1 MRRGWPLAGR
11 RRRYVQ
17 AVTSPHPHAK
27 RGRAIWWFRAGALAF
42 VVAYLLLPY
51 SLTVYVPI
59 WLPFLCVLA
68 VEVQFFVSGL
78 RSSPGQRPASGIRGG
93 PQEHDLVELSDW
105 SELDLPQGGTLHLGE
120 GELTAAEVAHWAALH
135 AHELAALP
143 PGDYEVGPLRLEDG
157 PEALPRR
164 VPAVTASTAR
174 RLPRWRHI
182 ATAAALV
189 LLTAALL
196 LVWRPGSW
204 QRLSEPTRASAQALY
219 SQIATSIA
227 GHPAQVHC
235 DTGGHH
241 VGVTQDADGLA
252 AVGGRQAWLTPAICY
267 TLYQLK
273 TRRIRPDSSA
283 AGRAIAVLA
292 HEAWHLRGEA
302 SEALAN
308 CYGYQSGVNVGVE
321 LGLSEAAA
329 RHLMREQLADNPI
342 DYAGSPAY
350 LVPSE
355 CHNNG
360 AYDLHPRDPDFP

>member
-1 MRRGWPLAGR
+1 L
-11 RRRYVQ
+11 
-17 AVTSPHPHAK
+17 
-27 RGRAIWWFRAGALAF
+27 
-42 VVAYLLLPY
+42 
-51 SLTVYVPI
+51 
-59 WLPFLCVLA
+59 
-68 VEVQFFVSGL
+68 
-78 RSSPGQRPASGIRGG
+78 
-93 PQEHDLVELSDW
+93 
-105 SELDLPQGGTLHLGE
+105 
-120 GELTAAEVAHWAALH
+120 
-135 AHELAALP
+135 
-143 PGDYEVGPLRLEDG
+143 
-157 PEALPRR
+157 
-164 VPAVTASTAR
+164 
-174 RLPRWRHI
+174 
-182 ATAAALV
+182 
-189 LLTAALL
+189 LLTATLL

-252 AVGGRQAWLTPAICY
+252 AVGGRQAWLTPPICY

-308 CYGYQSGVNVGVE
+308 CYGYQSGVNVGVK
-321 LGLSEAAA
+321 LGLSEPAA
-329 RHLMREQLADNPI
+329 RQLMREQLADNHI
-342 DYAGSPAY
+342 DYASSPAY

-360 AYDLHPRDPDFP
+360 AYDLHPRDPAFP